1 MSQQTAGWDVIPFES
16 SKTVKPSLFWKLG
29 NKLGNIFVSA
39 KHKAKSKY
47 VEVTKGI
54 NQRIAEEDEMR
65 ALELQMCLDEQA
77 AEYEQEISRIKRK
90 MFFLDFVGCHY
101 CLCMWYGCRFWYSA
115 LFNLI

>member
-16 SKTVKPSLFWKLG
+16 SKTAKPSLFWKLG
-29 NKLGNIFVSA
+29 NKLGNIFISA

-65 ALELQMCLDEQA
+65 ALELQMFLDEQA

-90 MFFLDFVGCHY
+90 MFF
-101 CLCMWYGCRFWYSA
+101 WA
-115 LFNLI
+115 LLAAIIAFICGMATVFGSQLSLI

>member
-77 AEYEQEISRIKRK
+77 PNMNRK
-90 MFFLDFVGCHY
+90 FPALSVRCFSGLCWLPLLPLYVVWLPFLV
-101 CLCMWYGCRFWYSA
+101 LSS
-115 LFNLI
+115 L

>member
-29 NKLGNIFVSA
+29 NKLGNVFVSA

-54 NQRIAEEDEMR
+54 NQRIAEEEEMR

-90 MFFLDFVGCHY
+90 MFFWTLLAAIIAFVCGMAAVFGTQ
-101 CLCMWYGCRFWYSA
+101 LS
-115 LFNLI
+115 LI

>member
-16 SKTVKPSLFWKLG
+16 SKTAKPSLFW
-29 NKLGNIFVSA
+29 KLGNIFVSA

-47 VEVTKGI
+47 VEVIKGI
-54 NQRIAEEDEMR
+54 NQRIDEEDEMR

-90 MFFLDFVGCHY
+90 MFF
-101 CLCMWYGCRFWYSA
+101 WA
-115 LFNLI
+115 LFVAIIAFVCGMATVFGTQLSLI

>member
-16 SKTVKPSLFWKLG
+16 SKTAKPSLFWKFG
-29 NKLGNIFVSA
+29 NKLGSIFVSA

-65 ALELQMCLDEQA
+65 ALELQMHLDEQA
-77 AEYEQEISRIKRK
+77 AEYEQEISRIKRRAVL
-90 MFFLDFVGCHY
+90 FGLLLTSIAFLCGMATV
-101 CLCMWYGCRFWYSA
+101 YGTQLS
-115 LFNLI
+115 LI